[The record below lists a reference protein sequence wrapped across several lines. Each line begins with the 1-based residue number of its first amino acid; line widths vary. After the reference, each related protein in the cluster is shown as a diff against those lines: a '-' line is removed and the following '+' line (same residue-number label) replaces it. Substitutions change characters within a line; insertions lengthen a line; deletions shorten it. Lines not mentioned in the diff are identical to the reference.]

1 MHAVDIQ
8 DFLPT
13 TYYHQSFTLYKKDTL
28 KIIAVICITTPIQG
42 RHHLGDRDV
51 DGRIVPT
58 FILKKV
64 CDGADWIVLTQDGSC
79 ELLWHR

>member
-13 TYYHQSFTLYKKDTL
+13 IYYHQNFTLYKKDIL
-28 KIIAVICITTPIQG
+28 KIIFVICITTPIQG
-42 RHHLGDRDV
+42 RHHLGGRDV

-58 FILKKV
+58 FIFKIQRVMVRIRL
-64 CDGADWIVLTQDGSC
+64 I
-79 ELLWHR
+79 